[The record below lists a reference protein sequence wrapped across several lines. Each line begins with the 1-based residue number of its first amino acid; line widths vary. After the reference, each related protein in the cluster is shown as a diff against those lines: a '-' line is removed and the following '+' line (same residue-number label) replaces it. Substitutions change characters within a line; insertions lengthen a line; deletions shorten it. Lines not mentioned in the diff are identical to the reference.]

1 MASAEG
7 SASGGSSPFSSAR
20 RKRASKSASLQGAG
34 LGTLLPAL
42 SKAAY
47 GTLDPK
53 LRPEGTALFSPSR
66 VYGGMIGIALAQMFF
81 YTNTQSMHLA
91 LVKNQT
97 PHRAAAHTAGAIM
110 KSRSCRSQRCGQPQ
124 AAIVAVIDQF
134 NILMLAMLIVG
145 RLVLFLRKPRP
156 VN

>member
-1 MASAEG
+1 
-7 SASGGSSPFSSAR
+7 
-20 RKRASKSASLQGAG
+20 LQGAG

-110 KSRSCRSQRCGQPQ
+110 KSRSCRSQRCGQPTGRHCRRHRPVQYPDVGDADRGSAGAFSAQ
-124 AAIVAVIDQF
+124 AAASQ
-134 NILMLAMLIVG
+134 
-145 RLVLFLRKPRP
+145 LRPKET
-156 VN
+156 